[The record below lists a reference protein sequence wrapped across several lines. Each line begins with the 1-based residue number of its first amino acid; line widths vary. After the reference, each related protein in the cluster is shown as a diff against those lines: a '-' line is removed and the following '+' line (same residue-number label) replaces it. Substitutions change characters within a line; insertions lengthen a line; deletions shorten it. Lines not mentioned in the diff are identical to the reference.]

1 VPRTDVVFFRDDD
14 GSVPA
19 LEWMDNPRKVPA
31 KVRATLFVRVE
42 RLAELGHELRRPEAA
57 PLRDGIYELRVEH
70 QRVNYRLLYF
80 FHQRKVPAEDETAM
94 LTAIALGLT
103 KEAAVPDTEIE
114 RAIRFRKRFES
125 DPDGHTHEE

>member
-1 VPRTDVVFFRDDD
+1 MPRIDVVLYRDDD

-19 LEWMDNPRKVPA
+19 LEWMDNPRRVPA
-31 KVRATLFVRVE
+31 RVRAKLFVRIE
-42 RLAELGHELRRPEAA
+42 RLAELGHKLRRPEAA

-80 FHQRKVPAEDETAM
+80 FHRRRRPAEGETGTLA
-94 LTAIALGLT
+94 AIALGLT

-114 RAIRFRKRFES
+114 RAVRFRKRFDS
-125 DPDGHTHEE
+125 DPNGHTHEE